1 LSDYLA
7 RLRRERPARAAR
19 RKPARKGF
27 ATLRVAKKK
36 CFGLG
41 LGSSTS
47 KARIPPR
54 RDNQSF
60 FLSPL
65 AKGKAIIFNILTAK

>member
-1 LSDYLA
+1 LSDYFS
-7 RLRRERPARAAR
+7 RLRREQPARAAR

-36 CFGLG
+36 YFGLG

-47 KARIPPR
+47 KARIRPGR
-54 RDNQSF
+54 ITNLFSVRQ
-60 FLSPL
+60 L
-65 AKGKAIIFNILTAK
+65 ADGK